1 MNQENF
7 QKVLEIIQRSR
18 SIIDRAGSVSAENKG
33 QVLELVKEAVIHIRE
48 ARLITVNNFKELV
61 WTRFACEELTE
72 SMAAICGVQELSY
85 SQHDMRQS
93 KQLILACVE
102 VENLL
107 ADRVKELEYEQAQ
120 CPNPTNTGS

>member
-48 ARLITVNNFKELV
+48 ARLIIVNNFKELV

-107 ADRVKELEYEQAQ
+107 SERVKDLEYEQAQ
-120 CPNPTNTGS
+120 CPNSTNTGS

>member
-18 SIIDRAGSVSAENKG
+18 SIIDRAGSDSAENKG
-33 QVLELVKEAVIHIRE
+33 QVLELVKEAVNHIRE

-107 ADRVKELEYEQAQ
+107 AERVKELEYEQAQ

>member
-7 QKVLEIIQRSR
+7 QKVLEIISRSR
-18 SIIDRAGSVSAENKG
+18 TIIERAGSTCTENKE
-33 QVLELVKEAVIHIRE
+33 QLLELVKEALTHVRE
-48 ARLITVNNFKELV
+48 ARLIVVNNFKELV

-107 ADRVKELEYEQAQ
+107 SERVKDLEYEQAQ
-120 CPNPTNTGS
+120 CPNSTNTGS